1 MNKFQNY
8 KELIKERNGKIRN
21 KIKVIIEVQLKK
33 LRKTI
38 IENLESQILVINP
51 FPC

>member
-21 KIKVIIEVQLKK
+21 KIKDIIEV
-33 LRKTI
+33 
-38 IENLESQILVINP
+38 P
-51 FPC
+51 